1 MTSRAGAR
9 RTPSRLGEI
18 SLVAAFA
25 YAATVCRQLTYAYL
39 GKRAK
44 LTIGIFF
51 EVCLD
56 QRGVVALTN
65 RLPKR
70 QFNFAV
76 MRIPHANGVLL
87 NRLEANSGKGDKAAL
102 RILLQIGFVL
112 GRGCCF

>member
-1 MTSRAGAR
+1 MDFSSAR
-9 RTPSRLGEI
+9 RACRMF
-18 SLVAAFA
+18 SLFPAFA
-25 YAATVCRQLTYAYL
+25 HAVTVWRQLIDAYL

-44 LTIGIFF
+44 LTVGIFF

-76 MRIPHANGVLL
+76 MRIPHANGVF
-87 NRLEANSGKGDKAAL
+87 A
-102 RILLQIGFVL
+102 
-112 GRGCCF
+112 

>member
-1 MTSRAGAR
+1 MLSLFHVFDCVMT
-9 RTPSRLGEI
+9 
-18 SLVAAFA
+18 VW
-25 YAATVCRQLTYAYL
+25 RQFIYAYL
-39 GKRAK
+39 GKRLK

-76 MRIPHANGVLL
+76 MRISHADGVLL
-87 NRLEANSGKGDKAAL
+87 NRL
-102 RILLQIGFVL
+102 
-112 GRGCCF
+112 